1 MICGP
6 ITHLQFLLN
15 LRVNWTQIKKM
26 IFKPNRPS
34 VRFVCWSVV
43 SLPFFGIFSRLCNQY
58 LLRNDQRMSKIPQSA
73 KGSWFPVRCPKVGFS
88 SQTVDPNLSRQY
100 LTKCLLEQRRWNVC
114 RYPFLGWGPL
124 RWSTNSSWDFTN
136 SSWNFINSS
145 WNFINSSWN
154 SINSSW
160 NFGIHSE

>member
-43 SLPFFGIFSRLCNQY
+43 SLPFFVFLVDYAINICWETTKECPKSLSLQKVHDFRFGVRKLGFLVKRSTRTCPG
-58 LLRNDQRMSKIPQSA
+58 STWQSA
-73 KGSWFPVRCPKVGFS
+73 CSSSDGGMFADILSW
-88 SQTVDPNLSRQY
+88 LA
-100 LTKCLLEQRRWNVC
+100 
-114 RYPFLGWGPL
+114 WGPL

-154 SINSSW
+154 
-160 NFGIHSE
+160 FAIHSE